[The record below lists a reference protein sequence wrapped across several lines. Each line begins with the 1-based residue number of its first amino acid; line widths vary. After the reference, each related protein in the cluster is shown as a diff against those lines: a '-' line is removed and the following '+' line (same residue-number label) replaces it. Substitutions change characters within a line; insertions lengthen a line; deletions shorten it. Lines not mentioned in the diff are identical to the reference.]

1 MAHAQYKDSTKTTTS
16 SDTVKTQKQPK
27 SKYKY
32 ISPNKVA
39 LQSTFLP
46 GLGQITNHRAWEVPI
61 IYGGFAVLGYLIV
74 DNNKQ
79 YDIYRDAY
87 RQRLKNDTNNL
98 DKFDIRSPI
107 AGPKYS
113 SDGLLELREYY
124 RRNRD
129 LSIIVS
135 VIVYAANIVDAYVF
149 AQLKDF
155 DVSNDLS
162 MQLHPINISMMPGFQ
177 PAITTGITIK
187 LK

>member
-1 MAHAQYKDSTKTTTS
+1 MLKAQYKDSVKAS
-16 SDTVKTQKQPK
+16 SSADTIQASGPK
-27 SKYKY
+27 KAKYKY

-46 GLGQITNHRAWEVPI
+46 GLGQITNHRVWEVPI

-98 DKFDIRSPI
+98 DKFDIRSSI

-113 SDGLLELREYY
+113 SDGLLQLREYY

-162 MQLHPINISMMPGFQ
+162 MRFHPINISMTPGMQ